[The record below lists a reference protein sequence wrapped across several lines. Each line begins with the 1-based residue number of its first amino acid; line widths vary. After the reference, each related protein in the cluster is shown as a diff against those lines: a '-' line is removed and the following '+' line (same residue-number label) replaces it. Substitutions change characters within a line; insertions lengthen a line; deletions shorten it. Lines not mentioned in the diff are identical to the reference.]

1 MFSFFGGLTV
11 IHLAFQEHTS
21 QSMIQLESGSSTC
34 LALSWALLIQRV
46 ITHASPEEGLE
57 DDIFAVLLAKKKKC
71 TKLVQQPFGKVNF
84 NIGQSPNNSPN
95 NAEQQSLF
103 KVIFHIAL

>member
-71 TKLVQQPFGKVNF
+71 TTSRMKGQKNEATMKANF
-84 NIGQSPNNSPN
+84 FYI
-95 NAEQQSLF
+95 
-103 KVIFHIAL
+103 